1 MSEIITHVENIEQTK
16 PGSTFVIQD
25 PFYIQ
30 FQWQNIKSK
39 ITLENG
45 EDLIKI
51 SMLLSELLSANG
63 IKNKLDI
70 SSEIL

>member
-1 MSEIITHVENIEQTK
+1 MDEITGETTIEQKPFHVEFTWKNM
-16 PGSTFVIQD
+16 
-25 PFYIQ
+25 
-30 FQWQNIKSK
+30 KSK

-51 SMLLSELLSANG
+51 AMLLSELLSEKG

-70 SSEIL
+70 SSDNL